1 MAFPPGP
8 AEPDRTMPVFT
19 NDKEPDIIFPFRRSE
34 LFSIEET
41 LRSRCIETT
50 HNRWNI
56 TTLPSIFL
64 TISLFGACNPAPS
77 PTAGYPKEIYAKQ
90 AKTEISNG
98 PLVLDVRELSEYTE
112 SHIPGS
118 RLIPLGEL
126 STHLQELPHDR
137 LIIVVCRFGARS
149 AQGRDTLLA
158 AGFPKVT
165 SISSGMQTWIAA
177 GYPVESGPP
186 TNP

>member
-1 MAFPPGP
+1 ML
-8 AEPDRTMPVFT
+8 
-19 NDKEPDIIFPFRRSE
+19 S
-34 LFSIEET
+34 L
-41 LRSRCIETT
+41 CIETT

-56 TTLPSIFL
+56 TTLSSIFL
-64 TISLFGACNPAPS
+64 TIGLLGACNPAPS
-77 PTAGYPKEIYAKQ
+77 PTAGYPKEISAQQ

-98 PLVLDVRELSEYTE
+98 ALVLDVRELSEYTE
-112 SHIPGS
+112 SHIAGS
-118 RLIPLGEL
+118 RLIPLGDL
-126 STHLQELPHDR
+126 STHMQELPRDR
-137 LIIVVCRFGARS
+137 LIIVVCRSGARS

-165 SISSGMQTWIAA
+165 SITGGMQTWIAA